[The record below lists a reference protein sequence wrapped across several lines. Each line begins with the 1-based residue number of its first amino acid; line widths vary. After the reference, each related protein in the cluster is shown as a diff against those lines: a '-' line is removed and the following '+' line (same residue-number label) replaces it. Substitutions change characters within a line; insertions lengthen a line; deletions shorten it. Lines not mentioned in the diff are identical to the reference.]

1 MTLILIVCQMWFLR
15 CWPLLSVVV
24 VVVTTWFQLKLH
36 TLDDLRDHYPVGT
49 LETTCVDPLLA
60 SLSNATDFFSYVSLY
75 VGRSWRLI
83 VPLG

>member
-1 MTLILIVCQMWFLR
+1 MTLILMCQMWFLR
-15 CWPLLSVVV
+15 CWPLLSV

-36 TLDDLRDHYPVGT
+36 TLDDLRDHFPVGT
-49 LETTCVDPLLA
+49 LETMCVDPLLV